1 MGVLLYGS
9 HGMEIDIDDRALAH
23 LQIVIT
29 SKLRRNERFLFSW
42 TNALTVGSGRSSVW
56 IDPGIPLYF
65 RYYHGGASAINRA
78 WIDALMES
86 ANSVGGLQFTAEPVQ
101 EIVPGS
107 VRSRQPTVKG
117 AGAGNGGRAVSG

>member
-42 TNALTVGSGRSSVW
+42 TNSLTVGSGRSSVW
-56 IDPGIPLYF
+56 MDPGIPLYF
-65 RYYHGGASAINRA
+65 RYFHSGASAINRA

-86 ANSVGGLQFTAEPVQ
+86 ANSVSGLQFTSEPDR
-101 EIVPGS
+101 ETA
-107 VRSRQPTVKG
+107 QPKPRGQRITG
-117 AGAGNGGRAVSG
+117 

>member
-56 IDPGIPLYF
+56 MDPGIPLYF

-86 ANSVGGLQFTAEPVQ
+86 ANSVGGLQFTAEPVP
-101 EIVPGS
+101 EAGAPRADRG
-107 VRSRQPTVKG
+107 RQPAVKS
-117 AGAGNGGRAVSG
+117 ANGGRGVSGRP

>member
-42 TNALTVGSGRSSVW
+42 TNSLTVGSGRSSVW
-56 IDPGIPLYF
+56 MDPAIPLYF
-65 RYYHGGASAINRA
+65 RYFHAGASAINRA

-86 ANSVGGLQFTAEPVQ
+86 ANSVGGLKFTSEPDRDALQ
-101 EIVPGS
+101 TKPRGQTI
-107 VRSRQPTVKG
+107 
-117 AGAGNGGRAVSG
+117 SG